1 MLLKYIGHRTL
12 RVFNS
17 NKKIMCSILNALKM
31 RKIED
36 TIGVPIIM
44 KTFMVFNEDGLLL
57 SPI

>member
-1 MLLKYIGHRTL
+1 
-12 RVFNS
+12 
-17 NKKIMCSILNALKM
+17 MCSILNALKM